1 MSFFIYGLLVAH
13 PVMCDA
19 CHKENFTGFR
29 YRCQKCHSYQL
40 CQDCFWRGKV
50 SGTHNNDH
58 ETREYSSFVC
68 WTQFSKFLINQYWY
82 TYFIL
87 TYFYC
92 LFYRNHRANKL
103 VIPYEKALDAY
114 LRKGKIVYRDFQ
126 NSPRKH

>member
-1 MSFFIYGLLVAH
+1 MSFFIYDLSVAH

-58 ETREYSSFVC
+58 ETREYSSFVRVR
-68 WTQFSKFLINQYWY
+68 TEFSKFLINEY
-82 TYFIL
+82 
-87 TYFYC
+87 
-92 LFYRNHRANKL
+92 
-103 VIPYEKALDAY
+103 
-114 LRKGKIVYRDFQ
+114 
-126 NSPRKH
+126 

>member
-1 MSFFIYGLLVAH
+1 
-13 PVMCDA
+13 MCDA

-68 WTQFSKFLINQYWY
+68 
-82 TYFIL
+82 
-87 TYFYC
+87 
-92 LFYRNHRANKL
+92 
-103 VIPYEKALDAY
+103 
-114 LRKGKIVYRDFQ
+114 
-126 NSPRKH
+126 

>member
-1 MSFFIYGLLVAH
+1 MYGLLVAH

-58 ETREYSSFVC
+58 ETREYSSFVRVE
-68 WTQFSKFLINQYWY
+68 QN
-82 TYFIL
+82 
-87 TYFYC
+87 
-92 LFYRNHRANKL
+92 
-103 VIPYEKALDAY
+103 
-114 LRKGKIVYRDFQ
+114 FQ
-126 NSPRKH
+126 NF

>member
-1 MSFFIYGLLVAH
+1 MFSVVH
-13 PVMCDA
+13 PIMCDA

-68 WTQFSKFLINQYWY
+68 IIDYCYFFLKLLNLHCFNLRWFLI
-82 TYFIL
+82 FID
-87 TYFYC
+87 
-92 LFYRNHRANKL
+92 RNHRANRL
-103 VIPYEKALDAY
+103 VILCERALDAFPK
-114 LRKGKIVYRDFQ
+114 RERTVYRGFQ
-126 NSPRKH
+126 NNPRRHWICRT